1 MSKRLSREDID
12 NLITQLTFNKDML
25 ISYMKKNGIN
35 MTNNEFK
42 IGDKV
47 KDVFT
52 NNIGII
58 DKKVRDNIYIIK
70 SDSTGEYSAVYN
82 WMIKL
87 MDYTDENDKYIKE
100 ITKYIESTEFKNYIT
115 KLGGNQILILTEM
128 TFKKG
133 DPILNNINYK
143 KGIITKLIK
152 VDADTLYII
161 KYEDNSIGPAIVGM
175 IIPIDYKINAYSN
188 VVKGEFKQQP
198 VEITQNRVTGYTQST
213 NYLKPYE
220 PMKERT
226 SNVTGYTQSAN
237 YIQLDKPIIEHKSNV
252 TGYTQS
258 ANYIQLDKP
267 IKEHKSNV
275 TGYIQ
280 STPFKFSSVDMPS
293 RVSSFDMPPR
303 VSSVD
308 MPPRV
313 SSQET
318 GVGEAIPLVK
328 KSKGSTL
335 DPALWKSKY
344 LKYKIKY
351 NLLKKA
357 NNM

>member
-1 MSKRLSREDID
+1 
-12 NLITQLTFNKDML
+12 
-25 ISYMKKNGIN
+25 
-35 MTNNEFK
+35 
-42 IGDKV
+42 
-47 KDVFT
+47 
-52 NNIGII
+52 
-58 DKKVRDNIYIIK
+58 
-70 SDSTGEYSAVYN
+70 
-82 WMIKL
+82 
-87 MDYTDENDKYIKE
+87 
-100 ITKYIESTEFKNYIT
+100 
-115 KLGGNQILILTEM
+115 M

-143 KGIITKLIK
+143 KGIIIKLIK
-152 VDADTLYII
+152 IDTDTLYII

-226 SNVTGYTQSAN
+226 
-237 YIQLDKPIIEHKSNV
+237 SNV